1 VEKGREGGREGGRID
16 QQCMCR
22 LRLDLYVDVKIR
34 ERKLRCCFDSVLRE
48 SKKREEAADVGERVM
63 SYKLF

>member
-1 VEKGREGGREGGRID
+1 
-16 QQCMCR
+16 MCR